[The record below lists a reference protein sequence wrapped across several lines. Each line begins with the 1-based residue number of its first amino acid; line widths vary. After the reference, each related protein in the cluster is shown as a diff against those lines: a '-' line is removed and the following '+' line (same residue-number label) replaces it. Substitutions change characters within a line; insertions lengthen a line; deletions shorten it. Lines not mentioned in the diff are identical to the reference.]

1 MACQSPGMTTV
12 SRHVS
17 QARGVAPS
25 FFATA
30 FQAGPCRAFGP
41 ASAWAI
47 SCCSVSMAEADA
59 IIACVN
65 RVGEVQRIPED
76 PVEMTTS
83 KDHP

>member
-1 MACQSPGMTTV
+1 
-12 SRHVS
+12 
-17 QARGVAPS
+17 
-25 FFATA
+25 
-30 FQAGPCRAFGP
+30 
-41 ASAWAI
+41 
-47 SCCSVSMAEADA
+47 MAEADA